1 MQQAKVFL
9 DQSAQVHH
17 AVVLGVQGYQ
27 EVVQRPASGRDRS
40 QALASV
46 RQDALADA
54 RWKERIVRY
63 RDTAKDSPRYRFYR
77 IEFSLPFFLSFL
89 SFSYTR
95 ITRIN

>member
-27 EVVQRPASGRDRS
+27 EVVQRPAGGRDRS

-54 RWKERIVRY
+54 RWKERTVRY